1 MDAYTKLSITISKPN
16 LAVKDKVITI
26 CQMVKSKIPQAHRVS
41 IWVFNNDY
49 NEIVSLGCFD
59 ENNHYTSGAV
69 LARTDFPE
77 YFDYILKH
85 QVLIANQARSDNATS
100 CFNGAYFEPNS
111 IFSLLDYIYHHDF
124 KPTGIICCEAIGQ
137 EVEWQDRCINILR
150 RIANLSSIFFAKS
163 IENIRDKNSSP

>member
-16 LAVKDKVITI
+16 LAVKDKVIAI

-41 IWVFNNDY
+41 LWVFSNDY
-49 NEIVSLGCFD
+49 KEIISLGCFD
-59 ENNHYTSGAV
+59 ENNHFTSGAI
-69 LARTDFPE
+69 LTRTDFPE

-85 QVLIANQARSDNATS
+85 QVLIANQARNNMATS
-100 CFNGAYFEPNS
+100 CFNSAYFEPNN

-124 KPTGIICCEAIGQ
+124 KPTGIICCEAVDQKI
-137 EVEWQDRCINILR
+137 EWQDNCINVLR

-163 IENIRDKNSSP
+163 IESMNKENLLP